1 MILEILSGL
10 FMVWLFGSF
19 AAWVF
24 MEEIRSNTDPNE
36 YKSGLFIDAEYQ
48 DLTPIGRHVY
58 QAAHMQITWAKRLCS
73 IAAKPLYNV
82 EDREED

>member
-19 AAWVF
+19 AAWGF
-24 MEEIRSNTDPNE
+24 MEEIRSNTDITGN
-36 YKSGLFIDAEYQ
+36 KTALFIDAKYQ

-58 QAAHMQITWAKRLCS
+58 QAAHIQLTWAKRLCS